1 MASNTTSSVSSIRKA
16 ISFAG
21 GLLSQI
27 PLINNPSFSSS
38 AVTAPRPYIPFG
50 NAPSCPSTSPLSCHN
65 STAAPDSCCFI
76 YPGGQLLQTQFW
88 DYSPAIGPADSWT
101 LHGLWPDLC
110 DGSYP
115 TYCHSTPQ
123 YHNITSILT
132 AASQTDLLAYMH
144 EYWLPNR
151 GSAET
156 FWEHEMNK
164 HGTCVNTLAPACY
177 GDKYEAGDEV
187 VDFFTR
193 AVGLFKELDTY
204 KALEKAGI
212 VPSYSATY
220 TEDQIQTALTAVTGS
235 EVVLGCSSG
244 RLNQAWYSFNV
255 KGSLQLGEFVATD
268 PAGKGGRG
276 TCPKRVLNTC
286 PRRSNRVSL

>member
-1 MASNTTSSVSSIRKA
+1 
-16 ISFAG
+16 
-21 GLLSQI
+21 
-27 PLINNPSFSSS
+27 
-38 AVTAPRPYIPFG
+38 
-50 NAPSCPSTSPLSCHN
+50 
-65 STAAPDSCCFI
+65 
-76 YPGGQLLQTQFW
+76 
-88 DYSPAIGPADSWT
+88 
-101 LHGLWPDLC
+101 
-110 DGSYP
+110 
-115 TYCHSTPQ
+115 
-123 YHNITSILT
+123 
-132 AASQTDLLAYMH
+132 MH

-164 HGTCVNTLAPACY
+164 HGTCVNTLAPSCY
-177 GDKYEAGDEV
+177 GEKYEAGDEV

-220 TEDQIQTALTAVTGS
+220 TEDQIQAALTAVTGS
-235 EVVLGCSSG
+235 EVVLGCSNG

-255 KGSLQLGEFVATD
+255 KGSLQLGEFVATA

-276 TCPKRVLNTC
+276 TCPRKGIKYL
-286 PRRSNRVSL
+286 PKKK